1 MVDIR
6 FRTWHKEYERWP
18 GKTSVQTQILIAN
31 QNAPQIF
38 WLDNQDDILRK
49 KDDTFANNL

>member
-1 MVDIR
+1 MVDIK
-6 FRTWHKEYERWP
+6 FRAWHKEYERWP
-18 GKTSVQTQILIAN
+18 GKTSAQTQILIAN